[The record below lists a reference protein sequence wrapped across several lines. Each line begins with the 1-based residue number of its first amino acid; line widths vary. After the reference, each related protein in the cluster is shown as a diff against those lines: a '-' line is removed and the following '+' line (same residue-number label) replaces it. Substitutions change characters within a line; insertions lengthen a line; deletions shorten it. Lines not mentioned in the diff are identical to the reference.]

1 MLNQVKREELVLM
14 DSQENQEDQARRELL
29 GPTDLMGQM
38 EYQDDQVV

>member
-14 DSQENQEDQARRELL
+14 DNQEDQGDQAKRELL
-29 GPTDLMGQM
+29 EPMDLMGQM